1 LPKNWITVAILAT
14 LALLGVLSIVAA
26 YRATPNPSWV
36 RAIIGGLI
44 GFIIIDTVIIVV
56 YALFLFTPYPYWI
69 LQFLHLIDR

>member
-1 LPKNWITVAILAT
+1 MAPRILNA
-14 LALLGVLSIVAA
+14 
-26 YRATPNPSWV
+26 RAFDILTPIRSWV
-36 RAIIGGLI
+36 HAVIGGLI